1 MDSIVKWEYKI
12 LPVGKTE
19 EFERNIVELGQSG
32 WEGIAYVSGTGFVL
46 KRPCGEIAITKHISQ
61 ERNQTDY
68 DGYER

>member
-1 MDSIVKWEYKI
+1 MDSIVKWEYKTI
-12 LPVGKTE
+12 RQTPSYEKLLT
-19 EFERNIVELGQSG
+19 ELGQQG
-32 WEGIAYVSGTGFVL
+32 WEAFACTDGEIIM